1 MIQETVPLIQ
11 YCWTIELEIDEKGSS
26 GLFFLPYTMIRIV
39 VSGHPLLLCTTAF
52 CISRAF
58 QYRFQPRFNYHNV
71 KDDLLFFYNLSYLT
85 DWEVF

>member
-11 YCWTIELEIDEKGSS
+11 YCWTIELEIDEKGSK
-26 GLFFLPYTMIRIV
+26 GLFFPYTMIRIV
-39 VSGHPLLLCTTAF
+39 VCGHPLLLCTTAF

-58 QYRFQPRFNYHNV
+58 QYRFQLRFNYHHGGRWS
-71 KDDLLFFYNLSYLT
+71 LFFYNSSYLT